1 MITNKTSFPDVSM
14 DDQQI
19 PSLDI
24 YPNFQQRLS
33 DKTGFRRLLLT
44 ALPAIPRHAYHP
56 FLHELHN
63 AIRRFWSRPQRVLKL
78 YSGRRN
84 LRVNLGC
91 GLAAKTGWV
100 NVDMVKYPD
109 VNCLF
114 DCRKKLPFSDCSV
127 RAIFTEHF
135 VEHLDYC
142 EEIPAFL
149 SECHRVLL
157 PGGVI
162 RIVVPDAEKYVR
174 GYCSEDWSELS
185 QTRPLGPDRS
195 DCHFGTKYNTRME
208 LLNVVFRQYFEHK
221 FAYDFETLAFVL
233 RRYGF
238 SHVEHQKFGE
248 SILPELAIDN
258 PSRASESLYVEA
270 VR

>member
-1 MITNKTSFPDVSM
+1 MIKKKISFPDPSM
-14 DDQQI
+14 DDKRI
-19 PSLDI
+19 PTLDV

-33 DKTGFRRLLLT
+33 DKRGFRRLLLT

-56 FLHELHN
+56 FLHEVHN
-63 AIRRFWSRPQRVLKL
+63 ALCHLRSRPYRVLKA
-78 YSGRRN
+78 YSDRRN
-84 LRVNLGC
+84 LLVNLGC
-91 GLAAKTGWV
+91 GLAAKPGWV
-100 NVDMVKYPD
+100 NVDMVRYPE
-109 VNCLF
+109 VNYLF

-135 VEHLDYC
+135 IEHIDYC

-162 RIVVPDAEKYVR
+162 RIIVPDAEKYVR
-174 GYCSEDWSELS
+174 GYCSEDWCELS
-185 QTRPLGPDRS
+185 QIRPLGADHS
-195 DCHFGTKYNTRME
+195 DSHFGTKYSTKME

-221 FAYDFETLAFVL
+221 FAYDFETLEFVL

-238 SHVEHQKFGE
+238 SQVEHQKFGR
-248 SILPELAIDN
+248 SVLPELAIDN

-270 VR
+270 VK